1 MNMTT
6 SIRPTT
12 TRRVRDFLGE
22 QGLAPRPWSTLDETY
37 SALYGL
43 LRSRRDDNAFW
54 KPLAGLVRDIVADA
68 ADGPRRL
75 PARHA
80 ELLRSWDVE
89 ELVRDLRRALPG
101 DCAPAG
107 DHRGFARAL
116 GAPVLGGFLVLGL
129 AAVGCDNVEE
139 PGGGGGGGGDETPTW
154 AADCSL
160 DDGSEIYAAIDD
172 NEEISTGEKT
182 DLCKCMAAMQT
193 DWQSDLSAVFE
204 ECGTEEIAYVLEE
217 LVGQCDDEAGVLSED
232 PTDLADGMCFGQPA
246 YKGVAFPS

>member
-1 MNMTT
+1 MTMTT

-12 TRRVRDFLGE
+12 TRRVRDFLE
-22 QGLAPRPWSTLDETY
+22 AQGLAPRPWSTLDETY

-54 KPLAGLVRDIVADA
+54 KPVAGLVRDIVADA
-68 ADGPRRL
+68 AEGERRL

-89 ELVRDLRRALPG
+89 GLVRDLRRALPG
-101 DCAPAG
+101 ECAPAG
-107 DHRGFARAL
+107 DHRGFARTL

-129 AAVGCDNVEE
+129 AAAGCDKVDD
-139 PGGGGGGGGDETPTW
+139 PGGGGGETPEW
-154 AADCSL
+154 AATCSL
-160 DDGSEIYAAIDD
+160 DDSSEIYSAIDD

-204 ECGTEEIAYVLEE
+204 DCGTEELAYVLED
-217 LVGQCDDEAGVLSED
+217 LVDRCDAEAGALSED
-232 PTDLADGMCFGQPA
+232 PTDSADGMCFGQPA